1 MRHHYLDLEVLRLV
15 IDLQD
20 GPVGDAAACSSIP
33 GTSCLGSALDHGSR
47 SNPMPGV
54 QVITEVAGL
63 SSTLERCTPA
73 RRCCTCSLLCETL
86 ARHQKPPSL
95 GAAVQPTADGCPG
108 SNMSMHLYWRVITTR
123 NPVRYLLHLAA
134 PAAAHSV
141 GGNCC
146 GALAWHKPRNIP
158 QLATAL

>member
-1 MRHHYLDLEVLRLV
+1 M
-15 IDLQD
+15 
-20 GPVGDAAACSSIP
+20 
-33 GTSCLGSALDHGSR
+33 
-47 SNPMPGV
+47 
-54 QVITEVAGL
+54 
-63 SSTLERCTPA
+63 
-73 RRCCTCSLLCETL
+73 
-86 ARHQKPPSL
+86 
-95 GAAVQPTADGCPG
+95 QPTADGCLG

-141 GGNCC
+141 GGNCY